1 VAHSYHKPTQKGGER
16 AFICHAYH
24 YVNYIHDLQTN
35 IKIIK
40 TIKYKTTFKG
50 KKPFGMGLI
59 GEEGCLNM

>member
-40 TIKYKTTFKG
+40 KSSSKQLLRAKSH
-50 KKPFGMGLI
+50 L
-59 GEEGCLNM
+59 EWD